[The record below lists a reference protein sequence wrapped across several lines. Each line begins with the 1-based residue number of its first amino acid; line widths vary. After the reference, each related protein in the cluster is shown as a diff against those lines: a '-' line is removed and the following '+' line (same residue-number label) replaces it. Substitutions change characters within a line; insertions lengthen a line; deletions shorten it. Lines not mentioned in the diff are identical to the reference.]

1 VTTGGD
7 PYIGWEGS
15 EAQMDR
21 RRGASETDQPGVEP
35 EIIPPGDVRWR
46 RADPRMHSAQRVY
59 VARIG
64 PVGFAIM
71 AVAIALLAALFFI
84 LLLSAF
90 VMLLPLAGLALA
102 IIIGIG
108 LFRVLI
114 WRRL

>member
-1 VTTGGD
+1 MTTGGD

-21 RRGASETDQPGVEP
+21 RRRASETDQPGVEP

-46 RADPRMHSAQRVY
+46 RDPRMRSAQRVY

-90 VMLLPLAGLALA
+90 VVLLPLAGLALA

-108 LFRVLI
+108 LFRILI

>member
-1 VTTGGD
+1 
-7 PYIGWEGS
+7 
-15 EAQMDR
+15 MDR
-21 RRGASETDQPGVEP
+21 RRRAPETNQPGVEP
-35 EIIPPGDVRWR
+35 EIIPPDDVRGR
-46 RADPRMHSAQRVY
+46 RADSRMHSAQRVY

-90 VMLLPLAGLALA
+90 VVLLPLAGLALA
-102 IIIGIG
+102 IIIGVG
-108 LFRVLI
+108 LFRILI